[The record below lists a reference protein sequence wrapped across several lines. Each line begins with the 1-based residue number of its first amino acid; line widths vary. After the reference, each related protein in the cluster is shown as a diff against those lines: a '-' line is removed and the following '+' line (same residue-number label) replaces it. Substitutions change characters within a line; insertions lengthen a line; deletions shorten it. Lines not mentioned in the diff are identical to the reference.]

1 MSKISREDNKKRFKT
16 GMYPTQQDFEN
27 VFDSYVHKDDTID
40 PSKIVSGD
48 ENIVDII
55 NRKAEERHNHPISE
69 VDNLSETL
77 QQIQDDL
84 DTAEDNIAGH
94 ETRIVTLEAAKTDYE
109 AFKERVRS
117 FLEDANAS
125 DTTIDRWHE
134 IENFLQGI
142 TDTETL
148 TGLLNDLKQ
157 EILREIP
164 EPQPQPTG
172 NYLELVEDL
181 DAYTDASDG
190 KIVKYVGQTN
200 EKYTRG
206 FDYERVVT
214 ETTVETLNYYVSG
227 IRPDMYTTGYPSKSY
242 DEICEVFACRTYKA
256 HKTNLVVTLVGNE
269 TAAILE
275 GAQPGSVGWRNNGD
289 VWVIVQTEDLGD
301 SIKVW
306 FGRTEDTSLRD
317 CWQDTIPKTTFTLPV
332 WQENDSG
339 RYFVLYKTLHAIVL
353 DDNLTSEFG
362 VGFTD
367 TNRPDFTYT
376 TETETTTS
384 WQPIPSFNVIN

>member
-109 AFKERVRS
+109 AFKERVRA
-117 FLEDANAS
+117 FLEDANTS
-125 DTTIDRWHE
+125 DTTIDSWHE

-157 EILREIP
+157 EILGSIP
-164 EPQPQPTG
+164 EPQTG
-172 NYLELVEDL
+172 NYLELVDDL
-181 DAYTDASDG
+181 DAYTDAPDG

-206 FDYERVVT
+206 FDYERVKKETVIPAGAYYFDIQSPIIMEDLVIPVGKYQQIVAQPRPILTEYVVSNTHTSVIGVQLELIRPGDVVYSFGLGDKYFTVT
-214 ETTVETLNYYVSG
+214 DIEGESIHISDGENEYTITNGQQYSSYKGSFAYQDYRIHASTFLYHIVEKQGHYYV
-227 IRPDMYTTGYPSKSY
+227 
-242 DEICEVFACRTYKA
+242 
-256 HKTNLVVTLVGNE
+256 
-269 TAAILE
+269 
-275 GAQPGSVGWRNNGD
+275 RNADRYIENA
-289 VWVIVQTEDLGD
+289 E
-301 SIKVW
+301 
-306 FGRTEDTSLRD
+306 
-317 CWQDTIPKTTFTLPV
+317 KTTI
-332 WQENDSG
+332 D
-339 RYFVLYKTLHAIVL
+339 IVTT
-353 DDNLTSEFG
+353 DN
-362 VGFTD
+362 
-367 TNRPDFTYT
+367 
-376 TETETTTS
+376 S

>member
-40 PSKIVSGD
+40 PSKIVSGN

-69 VDNLSETL
+69 VDNLGETL

-109 AFKERVRS
+109 AFKERVRA

-157 EILREIP
+157 EILAEIP
-164 EPQPQPTG
+164 EPQTG
-172 NYLELVEDL
+172 NYLELVDDL
-181 DAYTDASDG
+181 DAYTDAPDG

-206 FDYERVVT
+206 FDYERVAGQETVIPQYSYIIDIPEGLPINAGSYFCEYGSEDEMYRYSTCRWIGNGVEWKGALGDDLEIGDVLFQETEDISVASSPIISKEGSGYYGVT
-214 ETTVETLNYYVSG
+214 ITLADGTVLTTKNNS
-227 IRPDMYTTGYPSKSY
+227 I
-242 DEICEVFACRTYKA
+242 
-256 HKTNLVVTLVGNE
+256 TNSNSSRCTPMQNL
-269 TAAILE
+269 
-275 GAQPGSVGWRNNGD
+275 NGD
-289 VWVIVQTEDLGD
+289 VI
-301 SIKVW
+301 
-306 FGRTEDTSLRD
+306 
-317 CWQDTIPKTTFTLPV
+317 
-332 WQENDSG
+332 
-339 RYFVLYKTLHAIVL
+339 YKSSS
-353 DDNLTSEFG
+353 DFG
-362 VGFTD
+362 VIRNGAFIIYGHKNDWHMTSS
-367 TNRPDFTYT
+367 
-376 TETETTTS
+376 ETTIGTPS
-384 WQPIPSFNVIN
+384 TWQPIPSFNVIN

>member
-109 AFKERVRS
+109 AFKERVRA

-164 EPQPQPTG
+164 EPQTG
-172 NYLELVEDL
+172 NYLELVDDL
-181 DAYTDASDG
+181 DAYTDAPDG

-206 FDYERVVT
+206 FDYEKVAGEKKTVQPNHKYLDVHDFAYLPDGYYTEHNVLCGSGEYSMGGNSAGQGPELAALSVGSTIYSWKHNDYVT
-214 ETTVETLNYYVSG
+214 VIDIDGNNVTYRDKNGVEGTCSYLRQKTY
-227 IRPDMYTTGYPSKSY
+227 GYPSYISLDGSIVVQSLHQNNMLVQY
-242 DEICEVFACRTYKA
+242 NGGAWQYVRLLSGFVEDYERTA
-256 HKTNLVVTLVGNE
+256 DSVIEL
-269 TAAILE
+269 
-275 GAQPGSVGWRNNGD
+275 GSPS
-289 VWVIVQTEDLGD
+289 T
-301 SIKVW
+301 
-306 FGRTEDTSLRD
+306 
-317 CWQDTIPKTTFTLPV
+317 
-332 WQENDSG
+332 
-339 RYFVLYKTLHAIVL
+339 
-353 DDNLTSEFG
+353 
-362 VGFTD
+362 
-367 TNRPDFTYT
+367 
-376 TETETTTS
+376 

>member
-40 PSKIVSGD
+40 PSKIVSGE
-48 ENIVDII
+48 ENIIDII
-55 NRKAEERHNHPISE
+55 NRKAEESHSHEIADVN
-69 VDNLSETL
+69 NLSETL

-109 AFKERVRS
+109 AFKERVRA
-117 FLEDANAS
+117 FLEEANAS

-157 EILREIP
+157 EILAEIP
-164 EPQPQPTG
+164 EPQPQPSG
-172 NYLELVEDL
+172 NYLELVDDL
-181 DAYTDASDG
+181 DAYTDAPDG

-206 FDYERVVT
+206 FDYERVVKVSPIT
-214 ETTVETLNYYVSG
+214 ENTQAVILYNGSGAIKNPDGTTAGGPYYCIGDFIS
-227 IRPDMYTTGYPSKSY
+227 
-242 DEICEVFACRTYKA
+242 
-256 HKTNLVVTLVGNE
+256 
-269 TAAILE
+269 
-275 GAQPGSVGWRNNGD
+275 NGD
-289 VWVIVQTEDLGD
+289 NVFTDYKGSYILVH
-301 SIKVW
+301 
-306 FGRTEDTSLRD
+306 GRTDVTVAQL
-317 CWQDTIPKTTFTLPV
+317 
-332 WQENDSG
+332 ENAEDSG
-339 RYFVLYKTLHAIVL
+339 ENSVRHSYICSNVVSVKDFLKNATYSAVFDGVL
-353 DDNLTSEFG
+353 DNTFI
-362 VGFTD
+362 
-367 TNRPDFTYT
+367 
-376 TETETTTS
+376 

>member
-40 PSKIVSGD
+40 PSKIVSGN

-69 VDNLSETL
+69 VDNLGETL

-109 AFKERVRS
+109 AFKERVRA

-157 EILREIP
+157 EILGSIP
-164 EPQPQPTG
+164 EPQTG
-172 NYLELVEDL
+172 NYLELVDDL
-181 DAYTDASDG
+181 DAYTDAPDG

-206 FDYERVVT
+206 FDYERVAGALKIIT
-214 ETTVETLNYYVSG
+214 KG
-227 IRPDMYTTGYPSKSY
+227 
-242 DEICEVFACRTYKA
+242 
-256 HKTNLVVTLVGNE
+256 
-269 TAAILE
+269 TAF
-275 GAQPGSVGWRNNGD
+275 V
-289 VWVIVQTEDLGD
+289 
-301 SIKVW
+301 
-306 FGRTEDTSLRD
+306 
-317 CWQDTIPKTTFTLPV
+317 TIP
-332 WQENDSG
+332 ENSYGLKPSTYYNTGVFVENHNCWVHGGTSG
-339 RYFVLYKTLHAIVL
+339 TACDINRFDDVDGESILVTVTGKLYKVVL
-353 DDNLTSEFG
+353 PNITEPYHEDCYSIESFQSGNLTEPLQLGQPS
-362 VGFTD
+362 T
-367 TNRPDFTYT
+367 
-376 TETETTTS
+376 

>member
-55 NRKAEERHNHPISE
+55 NRKAEERHSHEIADVN
-69 VDNLSETL
+69 NLGETL

-109 AFKERVRS
+109 AFKERVRA

-164 EPQPQPTG
+164 EPQTG
-172 NYLELVEDL
+172 NYLELVDDL
-181 DAYTDASDG
+181 DAYSDAPDG

-242 DEICEVFACRTYKA
+242 DEICEVFACRTHKA

-362 VGFTD
+362 VEFTD